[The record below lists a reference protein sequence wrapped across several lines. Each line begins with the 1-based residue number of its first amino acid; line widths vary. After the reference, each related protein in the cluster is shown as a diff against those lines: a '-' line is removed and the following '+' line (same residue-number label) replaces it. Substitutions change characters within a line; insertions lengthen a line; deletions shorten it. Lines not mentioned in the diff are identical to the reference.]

1 MVKFPADFMI
11 GAATAAHQ
19 VEGHNINSDF
29 WAMEHVPNSVYKE
42 PSLDAVDHYDRFA
55 EDIELLKNA
64 GCNTYRFSI
73 EWARI
78 EPAKGEFDKSEIE
91 HYRQVLNFCH
101 QLNITPIVT
110 LHHFSSPKWLI
121 TEGGWESET
130 TIEHFGNYCR
140 YVITELGQLIA
151 VPAGEFAALFP
162 PQPVATT
169 EVSTNDVSTTELW
182 GRHATDILDTQLPRP
197 MAGFEVAITGP
208 SGLKLF
214 SNASVITSKMAGEKG
229 ATVTRLELD
238 EASGLILFGG
248 DLQLAEATADGKTL
262 RLLASGQLPARSVE
276 EAAQFAARH
285 YAQAARTLKKLDGE
299 AATSFPQT
307 VTMALADYPYYSLN
321 MVSMSTLGMVD
332 ASVGGPE
339 ARDVHFL
346 SKVSVSSYFGA
357 EIDRGKNGNIQLRTG
372 QYWLDYSAKRREIRN
387 ARMLNLNA
395 QYTLNNFFQAYNE
408 LKLVGGKLPDRLF
421 EPVSSY
427 FLNGTPNQVYD
438 LMNTIYSQ
446 YGIESVYDVIK
457 LVYDSIGT
465 EQLIEDSD
473 EQMEALL
480 RGYLQR
486 KMEGGQ

>member
-1 MVKFPADFMI
+1 
-11 GAATAAHQ
+11 
-19 VEGHNINSDF
+19 
-29 WAMEHVPNSVYKE
+29 
-42 PSLDAVDHYDRFA
+42 
-55 EDIELLKNA
+55 
-64 GCNTYRFSI
+64 
-73 EWARI
+73 
-78 EPAKGEFDKSEIE
+78 
-91 HYRQVLNFCH
+91 
-101 QLNITPIVT
+101 
-110 LHHFSSPKWLI
+110 
-121 TEGGWESET
+121 
-130 TIEHFGNYCR
+130 
-140 YVITELGQLIA
+140 
-151 VPAGEFAALFP
+151 
-162 PQPVATT
+162 
-169 EVSTNDVSTTELW
+169 
-182 GRHATDILDTQLPRP
+182 
-197 MAGFEVAITGP
+197 
-208 SGLKLF
+208 
-214 SNASVITSKMAGEKG
+214 
-229 ATVTRLELD
+229 
-238 EASGLILFGG
+238 
-248 DLQLAEATADGKTL
+248 
-262 RLLASGQLPARSVE
+262 
-276 EAAQFAARH
+276 
-285 YAQAARTLKKLDGE
+285 
-299 AATSFPQT
+299 
-307 VTMALADYPYYSLN
+307 MALADYPYYSLN
-321 MVSMSTLGMVD
+321 MVSMRTLGMVD

-465 EQLIEDSD
+465 EQLIEDID